1 MEFISVSSFLE
12 YNLQKRNDLSMAEYF
27 DDDEYDSI
35 HYAEEQR
42 RKIQKEKQHWNNS
55 IEGD

>member
-1 MEFISVSSFLE
+1 MT
-12 YNLQKRNDLSMAEYF
+12 EYF
-27 DDDEYDSI
+27 DDDEFESI

-42 RKIQKEKQHWNNS
+42 RIIQKEKEYWNNS

>member
-1 MEFISVSSFLE
+1 MEFISVSLFLE

-27 DDDEYDSI
+27 DDDEFETI
-35 HYAEEQR
+35 RYAEEQR
-42 RKIQKEKQHWNNS
+42 WNNS

>member
-1 MEFISVSSFLE
+1 MKFISVFSFLE
-12 YNLQKRNDLSMAEYF
+12 YNLQKMNYLSMIEYF
-27 DDDEYDSI
+27 DDDEFESI
-35 HYAEEQR
+35 RYAEEQQ